1 MYNFISLFRFQRGW
15 EESTFRLNLGRKTRP
30 FIIISATIL
39 IGSFSVLILRAI
51 DLNTVDSYFPRVED
65 AYWIESQYRLE
76 IPKVGITTLDELL
89 QKTAEKKE
97 RDELA
102 LRLLIPK
109 EVLIQWV
116 EKAKLVQLKG
126 LGVENLR
133 ILEEAGIHS
142 ISNLAREDPQEL
154 YEKIKQAFQGRVLP
168 RKAKIRIWIREAQK
182 TVRSEE

>member
-1 MYNFISLFRFQRGW
+1 
-15 EESTFRLNLGRKTRP
+15 
-30 FIIISATIL
+30 
-39 IGSFSVLILRAI
+39 
-51 DLNTVDSYFPRVED
+51 
-65 AYWIESQYRLE
+65 LE

-133 ILEEAGIHS
+133 ILEEVGIHS